1 MGRSEGSFVLVAPAP
16 IISRQPK
23 TKATIV
29 DLTLQPRNITKA
41 LHDGNISALSPS
53 DLLSRSIV
61 SVPFL

>member
-16 IISRQPK
+16 IISRSPK

-41 LHDGNISALSPS
+41 LHDGNTSALSLP
-53 DLLSRSIV
+53 DPLSRSVV
-61 SVPFL
+61 SVHLL